1 MQFSLVLMA
10 GTLSVVVIGAAAP
23 ATNSSATTPP
33 AITGFA
39 CTVGDTWTYQ
49 YAGKVAIG
57 SGLNGSETWT
67 RTACGDHA
75 VLHPSGKLLKADV
88 VADAAGNYSSSYS
101 VFTGVSL
108 SYGKPYPWGHLPL
121 APGISWDGAVDVDMG
136 SGKGYTGS
144 GHWKAVAW
152 ETVTVPAGT
161 YLCLRKEVKMDI
173 DYSFGSGAIS
183 GTRSHTVSGT
193 YQETTW
199 YSPDAR
205 IDVKSTSSDT
215 FGDTASREL
224 TALTLKS

>member
-1 MQFSLVLMA
+1 MQFALVVMA
-10 GTLSVVVIGAAAP
+10 GALSVVVIGAAAP
-23 ATNSSATTPP
+23 ATNPSATNPP
-33 AITGFA
+33 AITSFA
-39 CTVGDTWTYQ
+39 CNVGDAWTYQ

-75 VLHPSGKLLKADV
+75 VLHPSGKLIKADV
-88 VADAAGNYSSSYS
+88 VADSAGNYSSGYS
-101 VFTGVSL
+101 VLTGVAQN
-108 SYGKPYPWGHLPL
+108 YNKPFPWGHLPL
-121 APGISWDGAVDVDMG
+121 APGTSWDSAVDVDMG
-136 SGKGYTGS
+136 SGRGYTGS
-144 GHWKAVAW
+144 GHWKAVGW

-161 YLCLRKEVKMDI
+161 YLCLRKEVKMDVE
-173 DYSFGSGAIS
+173 YVYTVP
-183 GTRSHTVSGT
+183 GTSRMNSVSGT

-215 FGDTASREL
+215 FGNTASREL

>member
-1 MQFSLVLMA
+1 
-10 GTLSVVVIGAAAP
+10 
-23 ATNSSATTPP
+23 
-33 AITGFA
+33 
-39 CTVGDTWTYQ
+39 VGDVWTYQ

-75 VLHPSGKLLKADV
+75 VLHPSGKLIKADV
-88 VADAAGNYSSSYS
+88 VADAAGNYSSAYS
-101 VFTGVSL
+101 PFTGVAL
-108 SYGKPYPWGHLPL
+108 NYNKPYPWGHLPL
-121 APGISWDGAVDVDMG
+121 APGSSWDSAVDVDMG
-136 SGKGYTGS
+136 SGRGYAGS
-144 GHWKAVAW
+144 GHWKAVGW

-161 YLCLRKEVKMDI
+161 YLCLRKELKMDVE
-173 DYSFGSGAIS
+173 YSGIIGS
-183 GTRSHTVSGT
+183 RSHTVSGT

-215 FGDTASREL
+215 FGNTASRVL